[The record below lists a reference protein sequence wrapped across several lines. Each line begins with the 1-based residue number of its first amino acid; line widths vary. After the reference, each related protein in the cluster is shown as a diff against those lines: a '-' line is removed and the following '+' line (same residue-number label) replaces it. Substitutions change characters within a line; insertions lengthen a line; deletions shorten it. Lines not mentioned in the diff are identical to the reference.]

1 LVFNNGE
8 LIMILG
14 GRPLQDL
21 TLYDFETLVQN
32 HIPEGPSLEYKQ
44 FCYADNAESI
54 REMLR
59 DITAMANA
67 GGGYIII
74 GIRDDGHDRA
84 AEIVPMPSPREK
96 VQAIRQ
102 RCLEGIADRIR
113 NFDVQAYECG
123 DNTGIIAIHIPPSD
137 KRPHMVI
144 RDRRTDF
151 VLRHGTDKFNM
162 TMDEIRHAFLT
173 NPLFRQQTEYEL
185 LDSGKYVRN
194 RPIQRSAEAGPPYAR
209 IFTEGAVNQFLQK
222 YMTYQTFPQVLV
234 IVSPFISNL
243 AGELYELPDII
254 AHINKTQTPTYVIT
268 RELKDDYQKESI
280 ALLSQSP
287 NVEIRYNER
296 IHAKLYIC
304 WCKEKEE
311 DSFALFGSGNLTSGG
326 LQNNLELGMMIYS
339 RDHGQVLVRD
349 LYDWSTVA
357 LRSQSR
363 RVSQITLTPP
373 MRRK

>member
-1 LVFNNGE
+1 
-8 LIMILG
+8 MIFG
-14 GRPLQDL
+14 GRSLQDL
-21 TLYDFETLVQN
+21 TLDDFRGLVKDHAQ
-32 HIPEGPSLEYKQ
+32 ESLWLEFKAAQYP
-44 FCYADNAESI
+44 DNQI
-54 REMLR
+54 QEMLY
-59 DITAMANA
+59 DISALANA
-67 GGGYIII
+67 DGGYLII
-74 GIRDDGHDRA
+74 GIKEDGRGRA
-84 AEIVPMPSPREK
+84 AAITPVEKSQIVAQS
-96 VQAIRQ
+96 IRQ
-102 RCLEGIADRIR
+102 RCLDGIVERI
-113 NFDVQAYECG
+113 DGLEIESYECSPDG
-123 DNTGIIAIHIPPSD
+123 DGIIVVHIPTS
-137 KRPHMVI
+137 KKKPHMVA

-151 VLRHGTDKFNM
+151 YLRHGPNKFNM
-162 TMDEIRHAFLT
+162 TFDEIRHAMIT
-173 NPLFRQQTEYEL
+173 SSGTRERVEAEL
-185 LDSGKYVRN
+185 LSTRRVVLPGEKSRTN
-194 RPIQRSAEAGPPYAR
+194 GPPYAR

-243 AGELYELPDII
+243 AGELYELQDII
-254 AHINKTQTPTYVIT
+254 AHINKTRTPTYVIT

-326 LQNNLELGMMIYS
+326 LQNNLELGMMMYS

-349 LYDWSTVA
+349 LYEWSTVA

-363 RVSQITLTPP
+363 RVTQVTLTPP